1 MIWQKRS
8 SYRCDSETMN
18 DTQQLQPPASETYP
32 LVFAASRHKVSTR
45 RAQGREWEVLRHART
60 LAANRKSTSFF

>member
-18 DTQQLQPPASETYP
+18 DTQQLQQPASETYP

-45 RAQGREWEVLRHART
+45 RAQGRE
-60 LAANRKSTSFF
+60 